1 MAKTKGIRKAK
12 HRKRHSRKKH
22 GGERFET
29 MDAIK
34 NKKTELENEL
44 GGLDDNLEKLEVLQ
58 YLKSYSELKPRSETF
73 LRASNPKRY
82 QKFIE
87 TQTMIDNHDNNPIE
101 NYKTYSIPDLKKNI
115 ESLETDLREK
125 VRNKKIG
132 EVRQEYNTLKTTCPT
147 KVDVYVEKIRS
158 DGKSKGGYKTTFEG
172 EIKSDG
178 NFTCKAD
185 GPGRIKVTDKY
196 AKDYGELRTVDAVD
210 GMVPLQGDDIGK
222 YDEIL
227 KTREEAKNTEE
238 KVPEW
243 KEEPGTVPQHKYKD
257 EVKKSMEI
265 KKKKDE
271 QKFLEIYTKSPAYQL
286 DDPEKSPNWEKIYN
300 HFVTNSRDGI
310 IPNVLTKEY
319 EKFMKEKGLR
329 INYAKG
335 CPHEKYGE
343 EAIKRKCQLTAKEK
357 RTMLLAIHPDKQ
369 NNPLCIDGTGDKPEA
384 RQKQSLFN
392 GIDCTTGGKK
402 KRSKKTQRKRK
413 RKHRTS
419 SRH

>member
-12 HRKRHSRKKH
+12 HEKRHSRKKH
-22 GGERFET
+22 GGEKFET
-29 MDAIK
+29 MDDIK
-34 NKKTELENEL
+34 NKKTELENEMEE
-44 GGLDDNLEKLEVLQ
+44 LDNNLEKLEVLQ
-58 YLKSYSELKPRSETF
+58 YLKIYSELKPRSETF
-73 LRASNPKRY
+73 LRGSNPKRY

-87 TQTMIDNHDNNPIE
+87 TQTMIDDNDNNPIE

-115 ESLETDLREK
+115 ESLETDLRKK
-125 VRNKKIG
+125 VRDKGIG
-132 EVRQEYNTLKTTCPT
+132 EVRQELNTLKITCPT
-147 KVDVYVEKIRS
+147 KVDVFVEKIMN
-158 DGKSKGGYKTTFEG
+158 DGKSKGVYKTTFEG

-178 NFTCKAD
+178 DFKCKAD
-185 GPGRIKVTDKY
+185 GKGTITDK
-196 AKDYGELRTVDAVD
+196 DGELREVVAVK
-210 GMVPLQGDDIGK
+210 GVAPMTEEEQNSWANIQV
-222 YDEIL
+222 E
-227 KTREEAKNTEE
+227 REEAEKKRKENEE
-238 KVPEW
+238 KNAAKNVLPLLNSLR
-243 KEEPGTVPQHKYKD
+243 KD
-257 EVKKSMEI
+257 PNFQL
-265 KKKKDE
+265 KDGSE
-271 QKFLEIYTKSPAYQL
+271 
-286 DDPEKSPNWEKIYN
+286 DWEKIYN
-300 HFVTNSRDGI
+300 KFKSLNWF
-310 IPNVLTKEY
+310 IPGKLTKEY

-369 NNPLCIDGTGDKPEA
+369 NNPLCIDGTDDKPEA